1 VQKNNDKK
9 DKLITITI
17 TITITLTI
25 RKKNKNGD
33 YRLAC
38 Q

>member
-9 DKLITITI
+9 DKLITI